1 MVAKENKVVI
11 VGAGMAG
18 LTAAAY
24 LTRENYNVLLV
35 DKNERVGGLVGTFE
49 SNGFF
54 FDSGPR
60 AFVNSGIVKPIL
72 KDLGIQSDY
81 LENKLSIGIEDQI
94 FRIHS
99 MEDLQ
104 EYKRVLIDLYPE
116 NKNEIEEIISII
128 SRLSEYTKVLYEFD
142 NPNFVDF
149 KSDFKFIFK
158 KLIPWTFKFLNA
170 MRMLNQFN
178 VPMETF
184 LKSKTSNQA
193 LIDILTQH
201 FFRKTPTNFA
211 LGYFYVYLDYFY
223 PKGGTGVLGNL
234 LKEKILDQGGEIKLN
249 KSIAEVI
256 PSKSMVIDSD
266 GCEYHYDHLIWAAD
280 LKTLYRNLNHVEIDE
295 KITSEIESQAHRILY
310 SRGAESVF
318 ILYIAVN
325 RPPSYFQQNGGEHL
339 FYTPSKQGLAETGL
353 SERQELIDDFDKKSK
368 KEIFEWLEKYLQL
381 NTFEISVPVLR
392 DNSLAPEG
400 QSGLMI
406 SCLFDYDL
414 IKKVELAGW
423 HYEFR
428 QTFEDQI
435 IKILSKTIYKKIDED
450 ILFKFSSTPLT
461 INKISGSSEGAITGW
476 TFEKPVPVVN
486 KLQDIPKSVLTP
498 IPNIYQ
504 AGQWSYS
511 PAGVPIAMLTGWY
524 ATQKIIKSKP
534 K

>member
-1 MVAKENKVVI
+1 M
-11 VGAGMAG
+11 
-18 LTAAAY
+18 
-24 LTRENYNVLLV
+24 
-35 DKNERVGGLVGTFE
+35 
-49 SNGFF
+49 
-54 FDSGPR
+54 
-60 AFVNSGIVKPIL
+60 
-72 KDLGIQSDY
+72 
-81 LENKLSIGIEDQI
+81 
-94 FRIHS
+94 
-99 MEDLQ
+99 
-104 EYKRVLIDLYPE
+104 
-116 NKNEIEEIISII
+116 
-128 SRLSEYTKVLYEFD
+128 
-142 NPNFVDF
+142 
-149 KSDFKFIFK
+149 
-158 KLIPWTFKFLNA
+158 
-170 MRMLNQFN
+170 
-178 VPMETF
+178 
-184 LKSKTSNQA
+184 
-193 LIDILTQH
+193 
-201 FFRKTPTNFA
+201 
-211 LGYFYVYLDYFY
+211 
-223 PKGGTGVLGNL
+223 GNL

-435 IKILSKTIYKKIDED
+435 IKILSKTIYKNIDED